1 MNKTISKFPPKVR
14 ERAVRLVLDNEGQHS
29 SRRKSTLSIVAKIGC
44 TPQTLNAWVNKA
56 EVDSGKRPGVATE
69 MAEKIKAFGR
79 KLINAASGFPNQ
91 VSHDSNS
98 RTGALEW
105 AATS

>member
-1 MNKTISKFPPKVR
+1 
-14 ERAVRLVLDNEGQHS
+14 
-29 SRRKSTLSIVAKIGC
+29 
-44 TPQTLNAWVNKA
+44 
-56 EVDSGKRPGVATE
+56 